1 MKHLNR
7 NTLVRDFIGAAFCL
21 VMAFALLMM
30 YSGCSEDAGLSQV
43 AYDGGY
49 TEEQGVYALAGQ
61 AGDVYPK
68 LLKVKID
75 GKNLTDASLNDGK
88 YVKAAEGSA
97 VVLYELDS
105 LTLDTTGRFLV
116 DTVDNANGHFAF
128 KEIDFNSPYVLVDVR
143 DSCLSY
149 DCVGMIPGFSTDSVM
164 TGKKYRLPLSAIVDV
179 RKYSKISVNTLSDM
193 KIPLVKKYFAEGV
206 TFDSACKKAELDVLD
221 RFGVYGDLG
230 DFESLESV
238 NGELSYVLRIMR
250 IAMDSIFI
258 RSASLPI
265 SIEASYFVPPKVVAT
280 LGEKAKQ
287 VYANTVKFINYKI
300 GSYARNTGIGR
311 CTESRENEA
320 QRIIGGNSIG
330 YESIVCHSNK
340 WVPGWKKIEYTNGTM
355 VDNRD
360 GKSYKTVTYNW
371 GGVTQTWMAEN
382 LNYADTTSSNAD
394 SVLKNNLL
402 ESTKCWD
409 GDPSCELLGRYYTWR
424 AAMNLGWSDIGLTD
438 VVKNVVYDTVRNDY
452 VESYDTVV
460 VEDRCKTLE
469 YNLFYQEEP
478 KNGPNAIE
486 YCSVKSMTGECM
498 VLDTAGNLYE
508 YCEERYGHSRLDI
521 SRIVPES
528 KPVIYQ
534 GVCPDGWR
542 LPNKNDW
549 AILQENMRTQGAS
562 LRDADG
568 SGFGFTEMMTVD
580 YDAEIPSLS
589 IKNRVYSRSVRFV
602 AVPEKVNGLYYNFFN
617 WLFYEKYQLETDV
630 ASFSIIDESML
641 LDYTRYHAYED
652 AYTGLFNEEAPV
664 RCIKN

>member
-1 MKHLNR
+1 MKKLNR
-7 NTLVRDFIGAAFCL
+7 NTIVADFIGAAFCL
-21 VMAFALLMM
+21 IMAFALLMM
-30 YSGCSEDAGLSQV
+30 CSGCSEDNSLNGAH
-43 AYDGGY
+43 GG
-49 TEEQGVYALAGQ
+49 TEEEQGFALVGLAS
-61 AGDVYPK
+61 DVYPK
-68 LLKVKID
+68 LLD
-75 GKNLTDASLNDGK
+75 LHTGENGSTDASLNGDK
-88 YVKAAEGSA
+88 YIKAAEGT
-97 VVLYELDS
+97 VVVVYELDS

-116 DTVDNANGHFAF
+116 DSVDNANGHFAF

-143 DSCLSY
+143 DSCMSY
-149 DCVGMIPGFSTDSVM
+149 NCIGMIPGFSADSVIV
-164 TGKKYRLPLSAIVDV
+164 GKKYRLPLSAIVDV

-193 KIPLVKKYFAEGV
+193 KIPLVKKYFAEGMP
-206 TFDSACKKAELDVLD
+206 FDSACKRAELDVLD
-221 RFGVYGDLG
+221 RFGVYEDLG

-250 IAMDSIFI
+250 IAMDSVFI

-265 SIEASYFVPPKVVAT
+265 SIEAFYFVPPKIVAA
-280 LGEKAKQ
+280 LDEKAKQ
-287 VYANTVKFINYKI
+287 VYENTIKFINYKI
-300 GSYARNTGIGR
+300 GSYARNTDIGR
-311 CTESRENEA
+311 CTESRGNEA

-360 GKSYKTVTYNW
+360 GKTYKTVTYNW

-409 GDPSCELLGRYYTWR
+409 GDPSCEKLGRYYTWK
-424 AAMNLGWSDIGLTD
+424 AAMNLDWSDIGLTD
-438 VVKNVVYDTVRNDY
+438 IVRNEVYDAVRNVY

-460 VEDRCKTLE
+460 VEDRCKTLKYNPFE
-469 YNLFYQEEP
+469 YHEEAF
-478 KNGPNAIE
+478 KNGPDAIE
-486 YCSVKSMTGECM
+486 YCSIKTMNGECEF
-498 VLDTAGNLYE
+498 LDTAVNLYE
-508 YCEERYGHSRLDI
+508 YCEERYGRCRLDI
-521 SRIVPES
+521 SRVVPES

-549 AILQENMRTQGAS
+549 VILQENMRTQGGS

-580 YDAEIPSLS
+580 YDAKIPSLS

-602 AVPEKVNGLYYNFFN
+602 AVPEKGNSSYSNFFN
-617 WLFYEKYQLETDV
+617 WLFYEKYQLEMDV
-630 ASFSIIDESML
+630 VAFPYNNDSL
-641 LDYTRYHAYED
+641 LWDYDRYQAYGD
-652 AYTGLFNEEAPV
+652 AYVGLFNEEAPV
-664 RCIKN
+664 RCIKK